1 MIRIGIA
8 LAALAVCT
16 AAAAQPA
23 PRTTLDVPL
32 PAPDG
37 FVLNPYAAPG
47 RLAIGRDGVHYV
59 LLHAFK
65 PVPNASPPTSE
76 GRVDLLA
83 LSPDGA
89 VKQRRAVPIEHSMG
103 FVGFDLDSLGVAAMR
118 SGELAVFASGFKSSA
133 AGRTSATLFRFA
145 ADLSLKKTTRLGP
158 PAAKPAKGDG
168 DDGESFYGV
177 SAYVPTPD
185 NAVLLGGG
193 YGPGPQA
200 WWMGKFNLDG
210 KRLWQAGP
218 GSGIPERV
226 TAIAPRKGGAWLSL
240 VAEMRKGGGELE
252 WFLRRYSAD
261 GKLTERKR
269 VAVPAHAA
277 ATVLRDGAVI
287 ALDADEGKQQGELV
301 FVDDSGRVRHRVPWP
316 FAQTASM
323 IADGDGLAAIVET
336 KVESKTERFIV
347 RADTKGAIRWRSA
360 IVAVD
365 EIVSTPDDAIAAL
378 VRIGK
383 SDAVLHLVRYA
394 DP

>member
-23 PRTTLDVPL
+23 PRTLLDVPL
-32 PAPDG
+32 PTPDG

-47 RLAIGRDGVHYV
+47 RLALGRDGVHYV

-65 PVPNASPPTSE
+65 PTQTSPTPASE

-83 LSPDGA
+83 LAPDGT
-89 VKQRRAVPIEHSMG
+89 VKQRRTVPIEHSTG
-103 FVGFDLDSLGVAAMR
+103 FVGFDIESLGVVAAR
-118 SGELAVFASGFKSSA
+118 SGELAVFMSGYKSSA
-133 AGRTSATLFRFA
+133 GQRTSAALFRFA
-145 ADLSLKKTTRLGP
+145 ADLNLKKATRLGP
-158 PAAKPAKGDG
+158 PDPKAKGD
-168 DDGESFYGV
+168 DITSVYGV
-177 SAYVPTPD
+177 GVYVPTPD

-200 WWMGKFNLDG
+200 WWMGKFSLDG

-218 GSGIPERV
+218 GRGIPERV
-226 TAIAPRKGGAWLSL
+226 AAIASRKGGAWLSL

-252 WFLRRYSAD
+252 WFLRRYSAE
-261 GKLTERKR
+261 GKLAERKP
-269 VAVPAHAA
+269 VSVPVHAA
-277 ATVLRDGAVI
+277 AAMLRDSTVI
-287 ALDADEGKQQGELV
+287 ALDADDGKQHGELV
-301 FVDDSGRVRHRVPWP
+301 FVDDGGRVQHRTPWP
-316 FAQTASM
+316 FTQTASM
-323 IADGDGLAAIVET
+323 IASGDGLAAIVET

-347 RADTKGAIRWRSA
+347 RADAKGAIRWRSA
-360 IVAVD
+360 AVAVD
-365 EIVSTPDDAIAAL
+365 EIASAPDGAIAAL

-383 SDAVLHLVRYA
+383 SDAVLHLIRYA